1 MEKRRFRWDQWCQL
15 CFWAAFV
22 IYAFFVIG
30 MMFLGGRGHRDPGES
45 LWEYIRFSVNPIPFK
60 TIGNYIYLLRHHAIN
75 RALVIR
81 NICGNLA
88 LFFPMGIFLPTLFMK
103 MRKLWRTALSVF
115 GIVLGAECLQIL
127 LRRGIFDIDDLIL
140 NLTGAVAG
148 YFCWKLF
155 FKIYCKMRVSY
166 GIL

>member
-1 MEKRRFRWDQWCQL
+1 
-15 CFWAAFV
+15 
-22 IYAFFVIG
+22 

-45 LWEYIRFSVNPIPFK
+45 LWEYIRFSVNPVPFK